1 MNKTPVK
8 DVSLGWLRIV
18 GYLWYMSFLIVAFIV
33 CIGMLTGTMEA
44 TLKNALLLTW
54 MPFVVAFCM
63 FVVVSPILLL
73 LTLVG
78 LLR

>member
-1 MNKTPVK
+1 MNKEPVK
-8 DVSLGWLRIV
+8 DVSFGLLRTI
-18 GYLWYMSFLIVAFIV
+18 GYLWYLSFLIVLFV
-33 CIGMLTGTMEA
+33 VGIGMMTGEMEI

-63 FVVVSPILLL
+63 FVVVSPIVCLLA
-73 LTLVG
+73 LVG